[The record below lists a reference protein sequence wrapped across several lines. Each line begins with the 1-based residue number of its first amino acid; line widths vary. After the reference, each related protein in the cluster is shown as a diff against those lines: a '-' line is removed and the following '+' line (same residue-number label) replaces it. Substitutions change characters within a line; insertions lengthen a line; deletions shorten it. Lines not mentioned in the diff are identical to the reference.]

1 MPEHSQEV
9 DIAILQQQVIQLKD
23 KQESD
28 HKALVALQGD
38 RDRAL
43 IWGILVLGSTV
54 LSLGAWILKNILKV
68 IQ

>member
-1 MPEHSQEV
+1 MTEHNQEV

-28 HKALVALQGD
+28 HKALVALHGD

-54 LSLGAWILKNILKV
+54 LSLGAWILKNIMKV
-68 IQ
+68 L

>member
-1 MPEHSQEV
+1 MPEHNQEV

-23 KQESD
+23 KQDTD
-28 HKALVALQGD
+28 HKALEALQKD

-54 LSLGAWILKNILKV
+54 LSLGAWILKNIMKV
-68 IQ
+68 L